1 VTGQTA
7 IPVAEEPR
15 TGPCAWCG
23 ETTSM
28 QLVLEQSYT
37 TAPNGTRVP
46 KKTKAA
52 WVCPAH
58 NRTLQRREGAGA

>member
-23 ETTSM
+23 ETTG
-28 QLVLEQSYT
+28 LTIVLEQNWT
-37 TAPNGTRVP
+37 VQRGTRVP
-46 KKTKAA
+46 KSTKWA
-52 WVCPAH
+52 WCCSVH
-58 NRTLQRREGAGA
+58 QKSLQRRGDA